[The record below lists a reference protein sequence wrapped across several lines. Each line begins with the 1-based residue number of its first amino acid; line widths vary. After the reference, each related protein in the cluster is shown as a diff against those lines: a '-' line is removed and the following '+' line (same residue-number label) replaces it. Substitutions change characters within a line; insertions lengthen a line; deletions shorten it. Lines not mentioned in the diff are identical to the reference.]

1 MFGWIQWDE
10 ILIPQKPLC
19 SPSHLS
25 IPLYKVFP
33 WGHWTFHLLILYS
46 TP

>member
-1 MFGWIQWDE
+1 MVGWIQRDE
-10 ILIPQKPLC
+10 ILIRQKPLC

-33 WGHWTFHLLILYS
+33 WGHRNEPLLAKRF
-46 TP
+46 